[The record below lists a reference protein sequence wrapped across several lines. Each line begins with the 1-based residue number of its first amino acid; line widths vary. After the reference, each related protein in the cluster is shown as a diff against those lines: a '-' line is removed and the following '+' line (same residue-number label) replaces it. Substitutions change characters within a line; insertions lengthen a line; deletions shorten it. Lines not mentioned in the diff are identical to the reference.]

1 MIYQFLLNFVDTF
14 GFLNV
19 FRYITFRTG
28 LSFFTSLVI
37 VLIIGFN
44 VNAAPIPKAPN
55 PDVKSYILIDYDSGM
70 VIAEKNADL
79 ILPPASITKIMTSY
93 IIFTELQNETL
104 AKSDYVLVSKK
115 AWKTGGSKMF
125 IEVGKKV
132 KVSDLLQGIITSS
145 GNDASVAMAEHISGD
160 EETFSIYMNQLAE
173 NLGMVNTSYANS
185 TGLPNDDLFTTARD
199 ISLLARS
206 LIKKFPD
213 EYKLYSKKEYVYN
226 EIKQYS
232 RNKLLYLD
240 DTVDGMKT
248 GYTKKAGYCLVSSA
262 LRGKK
267 RLISVVLGAK
277 SPEHRT
283 NASKSLLE
291 YGFRFFET
299 HKLYEQNKIVTEG
312 NIFGG
317 SQQKIK
323 LGVLD
328 DEYISIPRRQIKNI
342 KTKYVIDQNLTA
354 PVQKGESIGY
364 AVIQLQGKN
373 ITTIKLYAMESVD
386 EGSFYRKTLDS
397 ILRKF

>member
-1 MIYQFLLNFVDTF
+1 MNIFKKSSIYINAHAVLALIFT
-14 GFLNV
+14 LNV
-19 FRYITFRTG
+19 F
-28 LSFFTSLVI
+28 
-37 VLIIGFN
+37 
-44 VNAAPIPKAPN
+44 AAPIPKAPN

-93 IIFTELQNETL
+93 IIFTELKNDTL
-104 AKSDYVLVSKK
+104 AKNDDVIVSKK

-160 EETFSIYMNQLAE
+160 EETFAIYMNQLAK
-173 NLGMVNTSYANS
+173 NLGMTNTSYANS
-185 TGLPNDDLFTTARD
+185 TGLPDDNLFTSARD
-199 ISLLARS
+199 ISTLARS
-206 LIKKFPD
+206 LIKSFPK

-240 DTVDGMKT
+240 DSVDGMKT
-248 GYTKKAGYCLVSSA
+248 GFTQKAGYCLVSSA

-277 SPEHRT
+277 SPDQRT
-283 NASKSLLE
+283 NVSKALLE
-291 YGFRFFET
+291 YGFRFYET
-299 HKLYEQNKIVTEG
+299 HKIFEENKIITEG
-312 NIFGG
+312 KVFGG
-317 SQQKIK
+317 SQQMVK
-323 LGVLD
+323 LGVLED
-328 DEYISIPRRQIKNI
+328 AYISIPRRQIKNI
-342 KTKYVIDQNLTA
+342 KQKYVIDKNLTA
-354 PVQKGESIGY
+354 PINQGDAVGY
-364 AVIQLQGKN
+364 VVIQLDRETL
-373 ITTIKLYAMESVD
+373 TTIKLYSMESVN

-397 ILRKF
+397 ILRSF

>member
-1 MIYQFLLNFVDTF
+1 MNTFADNFSYKHFLS
-14 GFLNV
+14 
-19 FRYITFRTG
+19 I
-28 LSFFTSLVI
+28 I
-37 VLIIGFN
+37 VLIIGLN

-55 PDVKSYILIDYDSGM
+55 PDIKSYILIDYDSGM

-104 AKSDYVLVSKK
+104 AKSDDVLISKK

-160 EETFSIYMNQLAE
+160 EETFAIYMNQLAE

-185 TGLPNDDLFTTARD
+185 TGLPNDNLFTTARD

-206 LIKKFPD
+206 LIKTFPN
-213 EYKLYSKKEYVYN
+213 EYKLYSKKEYIYN

-299 HKLYEQNKIVTEG
+299 HKLYEQNNIVTEG

-323 LGVLD
+323 LGVLE

>member
-1 MIYQFLLNFVDTF
+1 MDTF
-14 GFLNV
+14 AENFTYKHL
-19 FRYITFRTG
+19 
-28 LSFFTSLVI
+28 LSVI
-37 VLIIGFN
+37 ILIIGFN

-93 IIFTELQNETL
+93 IIFTELQNKTL
-104 AKSDYVLVSKK
+104 AKNDDVLISKK

-160 EETFSIYMNQLAE
+160 EETFAIYMNQLAE

-185 TGLPNDDLFTTARD
+185 TGLPNDNLFTTARD
-199 ISLLARS
+199 ISILARS
-206 LIKKFPD
+206 LIKTFPND
-213 EYKLYSKKEYVYN
+213 YKLYSKKEYIYN

-283 NASKSLLE
+283 NSSKSLLE

-299 HKLYEQNKIVTEG
+299 HKLYKKNNLVTEG

-323 LGVLD
+323 LGVLE

-354 PVQKGESIGY
+354 PVQKGESVGY
-364 AVIQLQGKN
+364 AVIQLQGEN

>member
-1 MIYQFLLNFVDTF
+1 MNIFKQSSIYINAFAVLALIFT
-14 GFLNV
+14 LNV
-19 FRYITFRTG
+19 F
-28 LSFFTSLVI
+28 
-37 VLIIGFN
+37 
-44 VNAAPIPKAPN
+44 AAPIPKAPN

-93 IIFTELQNETL
+93 IIFTELKNDTL
-104 AKSDYVLVSKK
+104 AKNDDVIVSKK

-160 EETFSIYMNQLAE
+160 EETFAIYMNQLAK
-173 NLGMVNTSYANS
+173 NLGMTNTSYANS
-185 TGLPNDDLFTTARD
+185 TGLPDDNLFTSARD
-199 ISLLARS
+199 ISTLARS
-206 LIKKFPD
+206 LIKSFPK

-240 DTVDGMKT
+240 DSVDGMKT
-248 GYTKKAGYCLVSSA
+248 GFTQKAGYCLVSSA

-277 SPEHRT
+277 SPDQRT
-283 NASKSLLE
+283 NVSKALLE
-291 YGFRFFET
+291 YGFRFYET
-299 HKLYEQNKIVTEG
+299 HKIFEENKIITEG
-312 NIFGG
+312 KVFGG
-317 SQQKIK
+317 SQQMVK
-323 LGVLD
+323 LGVLED
-328 DEYISIPRRQIKNI
+328 AYISIPRRQIKNI
-342 KTKYVIDQNLTA
+342 KQKYVIDKNLTA
-354 PVQKGESIGY
+354 PINQGDAVGY
-364 AVIQLQGKN
+364 VVIQLDRETL
-373 ITTIKLYAMESVD
+373 TTIKLYSMESVN

-397 ILRKF
+397 ILRSF